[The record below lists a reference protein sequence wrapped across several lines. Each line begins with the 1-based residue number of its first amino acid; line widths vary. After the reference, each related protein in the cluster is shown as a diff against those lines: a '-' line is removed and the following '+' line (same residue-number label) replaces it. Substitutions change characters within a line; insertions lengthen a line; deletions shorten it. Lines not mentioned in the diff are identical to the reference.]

1 LIQRLVLL
9 GILVIVPLALSIAPG
24 AVVHESSLYRWSVFA
39 QPACALAT
47 VASFILEAGT
57 PAAVLA
63 APWFCLN
70 VMLAV
75 WGLERLFKRD
85 LRTAEELSISAGL
98 LYLPVA
104 GFWLVVS
111 RLGIQLAG
119 FGDTIILLTVAH
131 FHYAAFGA
139 PTLSGLAGRYLR
151 SQMISSR
158 AFIIAPIGIIAGIP
172 FVAAGISFSPPLA
185 LIGAV
190 LMAMGLFVL
199 AVVVILLVAPRV
211 YPLASRILLAVS
223 AVSSAVAIVMACLY
237 AYSIVSHT
245 LIFDIP
251 QMAMTHGV
259 LNAFGFVLCGLIAWS
274 IQNGKVSTTS
284 R

>member
-1 LIQRLVLL
+1 LVLPYPASIWARRSAVAGALVWILLLFFSIGDSPETTLIQRLVLL
-9 GILVIVPLALSIAPG
+9 GILVIVPLALSLAPG

-47 VASFILEAGT
+47 VASFILEPGT
-57 PAAVLA
+57 LAAVLA

-75 WGLERLFKRD
+75 WGLGRLFKRD

-139 PTLSGLAGRYLR
+139 PTLSGWLA
-151 SQMISSR
+151 
-158 AFIIAPIGIIAGIP
+158 
-172 FVAAGISFSPPLA
+172 
-185 LIGAV
+185 
-190 LMAMGLFVL
+190 
-199 AVVVILLVAPRV
+199 
-211 YPLASRILLAVS
+211 
-223 AVSSAVAIVMACLY
+223 AIC
-237 AYSIVSHT
+237 
-245 LIFDIP
+245 
-251 QMAMTHGV
+251 GV
-259 LNAFGFVLCGLIAWS
+259 
-274 IQNGKVSTTS
+274 